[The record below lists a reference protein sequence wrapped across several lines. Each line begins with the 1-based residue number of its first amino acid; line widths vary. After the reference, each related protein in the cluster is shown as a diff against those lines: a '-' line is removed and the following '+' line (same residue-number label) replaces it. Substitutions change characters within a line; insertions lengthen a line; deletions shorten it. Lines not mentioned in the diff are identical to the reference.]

1 MSKVVLDASAVIA
14 LLFREPGAE
23 HLTSSVLDDSAISTV
38 NLAEVQSRLVRAGM
52 DPEEAWS
59 DALAPIREV
68 HPFIASQAKIAGGL
82 VARTRTLGL
91 SLGDRACLA
100 LAISLQA
107 SVYTTDKAWR
117 NASVG
122 VPIHVIR

>member
-23 HLTSSVLDDSAISTV
+23 HLTSALMDDSAISAV
-38 NLAEVQSRLVRAGM
+38 NLAEVQARLVRAGV
-52 DPEEAWS
+52 DPEEAWI
-59 DALAPIREV
+59 DALAPVREI
-68 HPFIASQAKIAGGL
+68 HPFVVGQAKIAGSL
-82 VARTRTLGL
+82 VAQTRSLGL

-100 LAISLQA
+100 LAISLKA
-107 SVYTTDKAWR
+107 AVYTTDRVWR
-117 NASVG
+117 DVKVS